1 MWKKYFLNVANS
13 AGERSGIRC
22 KGNTIAFNVKPF
34 VFVVIRFRSRRLRF
48 RFSKCDLNVVMSFKI
63 ECIFVG
69 IQFHKKYALF
79 SKNSFDFENI
89 HVRFENFHII
99 FVNMFKIKYLKEL
112 FYICWRLK
120 FYYVNLMWFQKYL
133 YEKNLNLFKYGN
145 DYFIRKDWEIHVI
158 SKEWPKNRWNS
169 DCSEKQRRLNV
180 AENWYAP
187 TGKTTTKLHHGQTLG
202 VC

>member
-1 MWKKYFLNVANS
+1 MPLTPSHSNQTPCSQLNGISQNAASLNFIFFADTYSRSDEMWKKYFLNVANS

-63 ECIFVG
+63 ECIFVA

-112 FYICWRLK
+112 FYIC
-120 FYYVNLMWFQKYL
+120 
-133 YEKNLNLFKYGN
+133 
-145 DYFIRKDWEIHVI
+145 
-158 SKEWPKNRWNS
+158 
-169 DCSEKQRRLNV
+169 
-180 AENWYAP
+180 
-187 TGKTTTKLHHGQTLG
+187 
-202 VC
+202 